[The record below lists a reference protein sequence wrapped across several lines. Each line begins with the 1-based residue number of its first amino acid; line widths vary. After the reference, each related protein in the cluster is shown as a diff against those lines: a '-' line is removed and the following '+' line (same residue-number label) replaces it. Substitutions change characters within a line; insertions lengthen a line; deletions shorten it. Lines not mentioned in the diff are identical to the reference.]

1 MLTRPKAE
9 DLRETLIVAAD
20 QLLRTQGIAAL
31 TTRDIARAAGCSEGA
46 LYTHFAGKSELLL
59 AVCQERL
66 PDLRGMIGDL
76 VGRVGS
82 GSVERNLEA
91 IIRSTQ
97 DFMRELVPLT
107 NAVASDQ
114 ELRTRHREAFADTLS
129 PPRRTLEALA
139 AYIAAEQR
147 IGRVDAAVPAQVYAS
162 MLIGACYAAASAEYV
177 FGEPPHGMTSEKYAR
192 ALARALWRGMAPREE
207 RAE

>member
-1 MLTRPKAE
+1 MLTKVKTD
-9 DLRETLIVAAD
+9 DLRSGLIEAAD
-20 QLLRTQGIAAL
+20 QLLRTRGVAAL

-76 VGRVGS
+76 VSRVGS
-82 GSVERNLEA
+82 GSVERNLEV
-91 IIRSTQ
+91 IIRATQ

-107 NAVASDQ
+107 NAVAADH
-114 ELRTRHREAFADTLS
+114 ELRMRHREAFAGTVS

-147 IGRVDAAVPAQVYAS
+147 IGRVDASVPPQVFAS
-162 MLIGACYAAASAEYV
+162 MLIGACYASASAELV
-177 FGEPPHGMTSEKYAR
+177 FGDPPHGMAPERYAKS
-192 ALARALWRGMAPREE
+192 LARALWRGMAPSKE
-207 RAE
+207 RGE